1 MKHHRTLQLASL
13 MLALSLTCALAA
25 PPPAVVGDWEGT
37 VQTGS
42 SSLRVVLHVTQA
54 KDGSLTGTFDSP
66 DQGALGIPLTTVTS
80 DQPAF
85 HFEIERFGCKYDGTI
100 GKDGSEI
107 SGQWKQGAAA
117 LPLNLKRVVK

>member
-1 MKHHRTLQLASL
+1 MKHHRTIQLASL
-13 MLALSLTCALAA
+13 MLALSLACALAA
-25 PPPAVVGDWEGT
+25 PPAAVVGDWEGA

-66 DQGALGIPLTTVTS
+66 DQGAVSIPLTTVTS

-85 HFEIERFGCKYDGTI
+85 HFEIERFGCKYDGAI
-100 GKDGSEI
+100 NKDNSEI
-107 SGQWKQGAAA
+107 SGQWKQGTAA
-117 LPLNLKRVVK
+117 LALNLKRVVK